1 METPAEICASCGVPK
16 DPTTGLCPRCGPRP
30 QEAATASTSAIS
42 PSVQPPPLPPAA
54 RPPVLPRADAPPQTA
69 PAEFEAEEFL
79 ARGQAERA
87 LVIASHALKARPDSL
102 TLLAL
107 VERARKAVLRGK
119 RGERLEQRVHEAR
132 GLVERGLYD
141 AGERIVV
148 SALKLIPNHPG
159 ALALFGELKARRLAA
174 STPEAEAEREL
185 DRLAHRQARQALA
198 RAQALRERRQD
209 RAAFM
214 ETRRGLRAAPD
225 EPELLALFAELQ
237 ESLSR
242 VAARHAS
249 SRKRVLQARARME
262 EGRYPE
268 SRVILREVL
277 QADPQFGPAQ
287 SAMED
292 LEARAHREPA
302 VALPPAR
309 PVRQPEAK
317 PPQVAPFRPIPAAR
331 PVPTAMPRLRPLAR
345 WRLSVAVLLLLGVAV
360 AVGVWRLAHPRS
372 ATLSPAP
379 VIAVPAEAR
388 RSTEVDPLAELDPVS
403 QSAVRAALGAYER
416 ALETADAEAL
426 AQARPDLSWAQR
438 QSLIVPFQGA
448 VNAAVDLRVTA
459 VTRGPGVLHVHL
471 VRTDVIVGD
480 PGTPQTRSK
489 ETIRFVLQNG
499 AWEVR

>member
-1 METPAEICASCGVPK
+1 MEPRAEICASCGASK
-16 DPTTGLCPRCGPRP
+16 DPATGVCRRCEPNPQDAASVAAESATSPRV
-30 QEAATASTSAIS
+30 S
-42 PSVQPPPLPPAA
+42 PPPLPPAA
-54 RPPVLPRADAPPQTA
+54 RPPASSRLGAAPQTA
-69 PAEFEAEEFL
+69 PAEFEAEECL

-87 LVIASHALKARPDSL
+87 LVIASHALKERPDNL

-132 GLVERGLYD
+132 NLVERGLYD

-159 ALALFGELKARRLAA
+159 ALTLFGELKARRLAA
-174 STPEAEAEREL
+174 PTPEAEAEREL
-185 DRLAHRQARQALA
+185 DRLAHGQARQALSRA
-198 RAQALRERRQD
+198 RALRERRLD
-209 RAAFM
+209 RAAFV

-225 EPELLALFAELQ
+225 EPELLALFADLQ

-249 SRKRVLQARARME
+249 SRKRVFQARARME

-292 LEARAHREPA
+292 LEARARREPA

-309 PVRQPEAK
+309 PVRPPESRSA
-317 PPQVAPFRPIPAAR
+317 QVARSQSISAAR
-331 PVPTAMPRLRPLAR
+331 PAPTAMPRRRPLER
-345 WRLSVAVLLLLGVAV
+345 WRLSVVVLLLLGVAV

-388 RSTEVDPLAELDPVS
+388 RSTEVDPLAILDPAS
-403 QSAVRAALGAYER
+403 QAAVRAALGAYER
-416 ALETADAEAL
+416 ALETADPEAL
-426 AQARPDLSWAQR
+426 AQARPDLSLAQR
-438 QSLIVPFQGA
+438 QLMIASFQGA
-448 VNAAVDLRVTA
+448 ANAAVDLRVTA
-459 VTRGPGVLHVHL
+459 VTRGPDVLHVHL

-480 PGTPQTRSK
+480 ALPQDRSE
-489 ETIRFVLQNG
+489 ETIRFVLRDG
-499 AWEVR
+499 AWEIG